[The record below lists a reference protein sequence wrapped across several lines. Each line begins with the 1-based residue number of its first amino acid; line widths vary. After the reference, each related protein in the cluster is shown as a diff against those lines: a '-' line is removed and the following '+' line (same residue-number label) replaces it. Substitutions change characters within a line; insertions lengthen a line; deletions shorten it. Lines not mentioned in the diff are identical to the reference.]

1 MKKTEL
7 TEFLQA
13 EKEWTLQEKSGMVWV
28 LAFPAIIAQL
38 SSIIMQIIDAS
49 MVGSLGAGAAAA
61 IGVVASTTWL
71 FNGVATS
78 FLHGFSVQ
86 VAHSVGA
93 GNGPRARSV
102 YRQGVKAVFWF
113 ALLFAVLGSAI
124 SGSLP
129 VALRAEASICGDASV
144 YFMIAAW
151 TIPFLT
157 LRRYA
162 SAVLQAVGNMRTPGI
177 LNSFMCLLD
186 VIFNYLCIFPTRR
199 LYLPVIGMHI
209 LMPGAGLGVA
219 GAALGTLL
227 AEFVTA
233 VLLLFH
239 ASYRTGILK
248 RVKGEKYGF
257 TRDCM
262 EKSIR
267 ISLPIAVEQAA
278 ICGAMVASTRIVSPL
293 GKVALAANSFAIT
306 VESVCYMPGYG
317 MQAAAMT
324 LVGQCLGA
332 GKQKLAKSFGTISVV
347 LGMVVM
353 GVVGLVMYFLCP
365 YAFAFLTPD
374 AAVQQLGVKVLR
386 IELWAEPFFA
396 ASIVVTGVLR
406 GAGDTLIPSVMNFI
420 SIWGVRIT
428 LALLL
433 VGTYGLTGAWIAM
446 CAELIF
452 RGSIFLIRMKLGNW
466 WKRQV

>member
-1 MKKTEL
+1 MKKTDLTQILRDEREL
-7 TEFLQA
+7 PLS
-13 EKEWTLQEKSGMVWV
+13 EKTAVVWS

-49 MVGSLGAGAAAA
+49 MVGALGAGAAAA

-86 VAHSVGA
+86 VAHGVGA
-93 GNGPRARSV
+93 GDGYRARSV
-102 YRQGVKAVFWF
+102 YRQGVRAVFWF
-113 ALLFAVLGSAI
+113 ALLFAVIGSAI
-124 SGSLP
+124 SGQLP
-129 VALRAEASICGDASV
+129 IILRAEEGIRADASV

-151 TIPFLT
+151 TIPILT

-162 SAVLQAVGNMRTPGI
+162 SAVLQAVGDMKTPGI

-186 VIFNYLCIFPTRR
+186 VIFNYLCIFPTGAVS
-199 LYLPVIGMHI
+199 LTSGMKIVI
-209 LMPGAGLGVA
+209 PGLGLGVA

-227 AEFVTA
+227 AEFVTT
-233 VLLLFH
+233 VLLLAK
-239 ASYRTGILK
+239 ASYKTDILK
-248 RVKGEKYGF
+248 RVAGEKYGF

-262 EKSIR
+262 EKAVQ
-267 ISLPIAVEQAA
+267 ISVPIAVEQAA
-278 ICGAMVASTRIVSPL
+278 ICGAMVASTRIVAPL

-306 VESVCYMPGYG
+306 VESICYMPGYG
-317 MQAAAMT
+317 LQAAAMT

-332 GKQKLAKSFGTISVV
+332 GRNKLAKSFGWITVV
-347 LGMVVM
+347 FGMVVM
-353 GVVGLVMYFLCP
+353 GLMGVVMYFLCP
-365 YAFAFLTPD
+365 YAFAILTPD
-374 AAVQQLGVKVLR
+374 TAVQTLGASVLR
-386 IELWAEPFFA
+386 IELFAEPLFA

-428 LALLL
+428 LSLLL
-433 VGTYGLTGAWIAM
+433 VGTFGLAGAWIGM
-446 CAELIF
+446 CAELCF
-452 RGSIFLIRMKLGNW
+452 RGSIFLLRMRFGNW
-466 WKRQV
+466 WRRKV